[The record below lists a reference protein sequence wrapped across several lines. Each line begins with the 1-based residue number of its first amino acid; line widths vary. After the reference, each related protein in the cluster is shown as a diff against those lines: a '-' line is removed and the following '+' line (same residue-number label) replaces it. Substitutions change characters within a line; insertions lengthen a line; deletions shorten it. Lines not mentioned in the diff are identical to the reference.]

1 MRLFYFEFG
10 GEFSFYTLC
19 NSLGRVF
26 NAITKTVGQFL
37 SPNASP
43 NLVTWN
49 FLVESL
55 TKVTRTMLLCMET
68 ENIDEE
74 LIITGTPFF
83 SIIN

>member
-1 MRLFYFEFG
+1 M
-10 GEFSFYTLC
+10 
-19 NSLGRVF
+19 F

-37 SPNASP
+37 SPNSSP

-55 TKVTRTMLLCMET
+55 TKVTRTVLLCMET

-74 LIITGTPFF
+74 LIITGEY
-83 SIIN
+83 SL